1 MRLGLQRGSVRP
13 LGEVSRR
20 RRWTEAAV
28 VVLAFALTGTN
39 AVAQSGTG
47 SITGRVTDAAA
58 GVPLVGAAVRLSGTQ
73 VGTATMEDG
82 RFIIRGVRP
91 GATEIIVTRIGYEPR
106 RTNIT
111 VNAND
116 TTTVNVTLAQAAFSL
131 AEVVV
136 TVTGAQKKA
145 EIANTVAS
153 VDIAAKAEA
162 TTANTLGQLLSGQ
175 AAGVQI
181 ISAGAAGGGSRI
193 RIRGQSSLSLGNSP
207 VVYVD
212 GVKVYSDATTAS
224 ATRSSRFDDINP
236 EEIESIDILKG
247 PAAATL
253 YGTEAAN
260 GVINITTKK
269 GRAGQM
275 RWNFYGEHADSQD
288 PHAGSYRDL
297 WVSFDR
303 TKRGSDG
310 KPLQCLLTSQAAK
323 TCTIDS
329 TYHGNVLNQPGL
341 TPLVH
346 GAINKFGGQVSGGV
360 DRVQYFVSGE
370 YNKELGPYKMPQAEI
385 TRLETERG
393 GPVPYNQI
401 YPNADGRA
409 TGRANLSTR
418 LGSKADL
425 NISTGYLTRENRQP
439 QNEDNSVGLMVD
451 AVAGLART
459 DLYQRRST
467 TDSVALNGYRSYPM
481 GDIFAQERN
490 ESTNRFTQ
498 ALNARYY
505 PFTWLNARVNLGFDY
520 TLQELKNLIRF
531 DQGPF
536 GEITRQGDIRDR
548 RTENSQYTADLGA
561 TGTFTPRNNISSK
574 SSVGVQ
580 YYRTYNDYTEGYG
593 RNFTPGSLQVGT
605 GAIQQSDEGTDLTI
619 TLGSYA
625 EQIFGYRD
633 RVFLTGGLRY
643 DGNSSFGKS
652 FKGVFY
658 PKVGLSWLI
667 SDEGF
672 FPKASW
678 LTSLRLRGTYGA
690 SGVQPSTTA
699 AARFFTSTT
708 ATIGGADQ
716 PGVRIGSI
724 GNPNLR
730 PEYSGEFETGF
741 DVSLFDSRT
750 SLELTYFNKKT
761 RDAIIARPIAPSISG
776 LATIFDNLG
785 SIRNQ
790 GFEATLNNRIFD
802 NRMFSFDLQ
811 LTGSTLKNRILTL
824 GEGVTPVFTGNRNTQ
839 YNAPGYPLFGLWGK
853 QITWKDAN
861 NDGLLAVNEV
871 CQDAGGCRGADT
883 AVYFGPTLPTIEFAA
898 LPRLELLK
906 HKLTISAQF
915 DHKQG
920 NLKFNNTLRHQ
931 SQGGLSAKGFWD
943 PAATLWEQARTIAVN
958 NYSVYSGMYENG
970 RFTRLREV
978 AVTYELPELVTT
990 RMRASRA
997 AIVFAGRNLHVWTPY
1012 SGVDPEATVGN
1023 GDQRGSEEYFATP
1036 PLRYYTIRLNLG
1048 F

>member
-1 MRLGLQRGSVRP
+1 
-13 LGEVSRR
+13 
-20 RRWTEAAV
+20 
-28 VVLAFALTGTN
+28 
-39 AVAQSGTG
+39 
-47 SITGRVTDAAA
+47 
-58 GVPLVGAAVRLSGTQ
+58 
-73 VGTATMEDG
+73 
-82 RFIIRGVRP
+82 
-91 GATEIIVTRIGYEPR
+91 
-106 RTNIT
+106 
-111 VNAND
+111 
-116 TTTVNVTLAQAAFSL
+116 
-131 AEVVV
+131 
-136 TVTGAQKKA
+136 
-145 EIANTVAS
+145 
-153 VDIAAKAEA
+153 
-162 TTANTLGQLLSGQ
+162 
-175 AAGVQI
+175 
-181 ISAGAAGGGSRI
+181 
-193 RIRGQSSLSLGNSP
+193 
-207 VVYVD
+207 
-212 GVKVYSDATTAS
+212 
-224 ATRSSRFDDINP
+224 
-236 EEIESIDILKG
+236 
-247 PAAATL
+247 
-253 YGTEAAN
+253 
-260 GVINITTKK
+260 
-269 GRAGQM
+269 
-275 RWNFYGEHADSQD
+275 
-288 PHAGSYRDL
+288 
-297 WVSFDR
+297 
-303 TKRGSDG
+303 
-310 KPLQCLLTSQAAK
+310 
-323 TCTIDS
+323 
-329 TYHGNVLNQPGL
+329 
-341 TPLVH
+341 
-346 GAINKFGGQVSGGV
+346 
-360 DRVQYFVSGE
+360 
-370 YNKELGPYKMPQAEI
+370 
-385 TRLETERG
+385 
-393 GPVPYNQI
+393 
-401 YPNADGRA
+401 
-409 TGRANLSTR
+409 
-418 LGSKADL
+418 
-425 NISTGYLTRENRQP
+425 
-439 QNEDNSVGLMVD
+439 
-451 AVAGLART
+451 
-459 DLYQRRST
+459 
-467 TDSVALNGYRSYPM
+467 
-481 GDIFAQERN
+481 
-490 ESTNRFTQ
+490 
-498 ALNARYY
+498 
-505 PFTWLNARVNLGFDY
+505 
-520 TLQELKNLIRF
+520 
-531 DQGPF
+531 
-536 GEITRQGDIRDR
+536 
-548 RTENSQYTADLGA
+548 
-561 TGTFTPRNNISSK
+561 
-574 SSVGVQ
+574 
-580 YYRTYNDYTEGYG
+580 
-593 RNFTPGSLQVGT
+593 VGT

-1036 PLRYYTIRLNLG
+1036 PLRYDTIRLNLG